1 MKLSDHVDAIRTK
14 IENAFDKSIARLGIG
29 AAKQLELEK
38 IPAEFQALRQ
48 RFDEMLDNHIGETGS
63 YENARHKL
71 LDELTFTLFNRIA
84 AIKVMEAA
92 NLFPPIITKQ
102 SEHGDRSFG
111 HKAWLEIRPDMR
123 SEELEGIRD
132 YIESAFDE
140 LAKTLPLYDKSFPYA
155 LLPDA
160 ISLNDI
166 IDAFNE
172 VEKDSQVESTI
183 WQSDDILGWLYESY
197 NNAKK
202 QAFKDSGEKTEF
214 DKVSLQSQVY
224 TPRWV
229 VQFLVENSLGKLY
242 LEMYPTSEIAQ
253 NYKIANA
260 PKTQERTPKPLHEIK
275 LIDPAS
281 GSGNFL
287 LYAFDFFYALYQD
300 QIDNFGAD
308 YDEADIPKLIIEHN
322 LHGIDLDDRAIQLA
336 QLGLYIKARKKRR
349 TVSNLKFNVVS
360 SDFFLPDYSVVRP
373 IFENGLT
380 LDRLEKKLIA
390 DIWADLQAAYKFGS
404 LIRLDEKLKVK
415 LNALEVEQNATQ
427 EDIFG
432 AEVKKNP
439 VQLGVFTSIDI
450 LRQKKFIE
458 TFFNNLK
465 IAVEQHV
472 QTKNNT
478 FISSKTRDAITFLE
492 LLTTQ
497 YDVATANPPYT
508 DSSDFGKDLKT
519 FIDDNYKTPFKF
531 HINLYATFIKRC
543 YEFLGENG
551 LIAMVHPPT
560 FMYIKTFE
568 DVRKFIIENTHINF
582 FVEWGYLGM
591 FNPSARVDSAL
602 YILEK
607 TKSNKD
613 DVVFVKLNNLYE
625 TKRYDVLFEA
635 YENYLAG
642 KSHDLL
648 FSIPQSKLKIIKSFP
663 FIYWISDEFRAKFR
677 TDSLDKYFN
686 IKNGLQTGNNNKFL
700 RFWWEV
706 AADKSDYENSKRWI
720 LYGKGGPH
728 NKWYG
733 NLWTTVNVLETNS
746 TSSSKG
752 YYKEGVNF
760 SGSSSKGTSFR
771 YMPKGNMFDNDAP
784 LIFPKQN
791 LDINYLLG
799 FINTKLASYTISCLN
814 PTVKT
819 QVGDIKRIPFVM
831 PEKSQENVITN
842 LAKIAISIKKTTCNF
857 SIVEPDFLTSPINFL
872 TSSPDI
878 KARIKAFFN
887 YENYL
892 LTQVLINEAII
903 NEKIFE
909 IYELTPADKAM
920 VLAKE
925 GESIGGLP
933 VCEEAR
939 AAYLEFN
946 NTVRP
951 ELVEGCGEIKSPVRG
966 ELKLS
971 VRGELVEPPQHPST
985 LRQAQGER
993 ELGRTGIGELEEF
1006 PLNHIQEFINA
1017 LPVQTFTA
1025 EERAIV
1031 EAEFPALYQSNNDL
1045 EAFCIRHAVNPI
1057 NVWAWFKQTNVIPKQ
1072 RMNDLAM
1079 EFLADLIREILME
1092 DEDGIIPL
1100 VPNAGGKVLLDRIEA
1115 KFIEKGFS
1123 LAQYSSFDS
1132 VLGKPLL
1139 EYLNKHFFA
1148 ALSDHLNLFM
1158 YLPKT
1163 PFIWHLTSGEQQ
1175 GFDCYVIIYKWSRD
1189 KLMRLR
1195 SVYLEHRERALMNRQ
1210 SDLVNNDSADAQNEK
1225 DKIFKQ
1231 LKEIEA
1237 FKVKIDEL
1245 LAENYNPILDDG
1257 VGKNIAPLQKRK
1269 MLPYEVLNA
1278 GQLKKYLNADW

>member
-14 IENAFDKSIARLGIG
+14 IENAFDKSLARLGIG
-29 AAKQLELEK
+29 ATKQLELEK

-253 NYKIANA
+253 HYKIANA
-260 PKTQERTPKPLHEIK
+260 PKTQERTLKPLHEIK

-287 LYAFDFFYALYQD
+287 LYAFDFFYALYLD
-300 QIDNFGAD
+300 QIENFGAE

-349 TVSNLKFNVVS
+349 TVSHLKFNVVS

-373 IFENGLT
+373 IFEDDSTLNGLQ
-380 LDRLEKKLIA
+380 KNLIA
-390 DIWADLQAAYKFGS
+390 DIWQDLQFAYKFGS
-404 LIRLDEKLKVK
+404 LIRLDEKLNSR
-415 LNALEVEQNATQ
+415 LNELERQQNSAHHDLFVAVE
-427 EDIFG
+427 I
-432 AEVKKNP
+432 AENKDFK
-439 VQLGVFTSIDI
+439 T
-450 LRQKKFIE
+450 

-508 DSSDFGKDLKT
+508 DSSDFGKDLKA

-543 YEFLGENG
+543 YEFVRDDGK
-551 LIAMVHPPT
+551 IAMIHPST
-560 FMYIKTFE
+560 FMFIKTFE
-568 DVRKFIIENTHINF
+568 DVRRFILDKTHIN
-582 FVEWGYLGM
+582 
-591 FNPSARVDSAL
+591 
-602 YILEK
+602 
-607 TKSNKD
+607 
-613 DVVFVKLNNLYE
+613 VFVDYGLSNLFGAIMVAPSFC
-625 TKRYDVLFEA
+625 VLDKT
-635 YENYLAG
+635 AG
-642 KSHDLL
+642 KNENSWFVSLNQYTRTPNEKYKKDFCLKALDDYISGVENPHNYT
-648 FSIPQSKLKIIKSFP
+648 IPQSKLKIIKSFP
-663 FIYWISDEFRAKFR
+663 FIYWISDEFRNR
-677 TDSLDKYFN
+677 FN
-686 IKNGLQTGNNNKFL
+686 SKLLSDNCTIVQGLATSNNIRFL
-700 RFWWEV
+700 RHWWEV
-706 AADKSDYENSKRWI
+706 DGISSNYEIDKLKWVPFS
-720 LYGKGGPH
+720 KGGSFQ
-728 NKWYG
+728 KWYG
-733 NLWTTVNVLETNS
+733 NNWLVINWENDGEEVIDFCAELNKTKPGGRIKN
-746 TSSSKG
+746 KQ
-752 YYKEGVNF
+752 YYFKEGITY
-760 SGSSSKGTSFR
+760 SALGGTGMSFR
-771 YMPKGNMFDNDAP
+771 YLPSNSIFDVGGSC
-784 LIFPKQN
+784 IFLANEQVSLRYCLSLLNSKLN
-791 LDINYLLG
+791 SYLL
-799 FINTKLASYTISCLN
+799 TCLN
-814 PTVKT
+814 PTVNT
-819 QVGDIKRIPFVM
+819 QVFDLNRIPFITPTKNLEQITGTLSDINISIVI
-831 PEKSQENVITN
+831 KTKQFLLYENQFKQSPITCITN
-842 LAKIAISIKKTTCNF
+842 LEIKNRISF
-857 SIVEPDFLTSPINFL
+857 
-872 TSSPDI
+872 
-878 KARIKAFFN
+878 FFN
-887 YENYL
+887 YENHL

-946 NTVRP
+946 NAVRP
-951 ELVEGCGEIKSPVRG
+951 ELVEGCGGSTGSP
-966 ELKLS
+966 
-971 VRGELVEPPQHPST
+971 
-985 LRQAQGER
+985 
-993 ELGRTGIGELEEF
+993 RTEDLF

-1017 LPVQTFTA
+1017 LPVQTFTV
-1025 EERAIV
+1025 EERQKI
-1031 EAEFPALYQSNNDL
+1031 EAEFPALYQNNNDL

-1132 VLGKPLL
+1132 VLGKPLP

-1245 LAENYNPILDDG
+1245 LAEGYNPILDDG

-1269 MLPYEVLNA
+1269 MLPYDVLNA